1 MIFQDASGKAGMDSR
16 MLDIHVRLA
25 LPNVHQQKYFR
36 FRDQIYELPVRSA
49 ADKGLPVATAVS
61 PMEAILARASPA
73 TQRRAAGVSPLV
85 CDSCT
90 TWNRKV
96 PGS

>member
-25 LPNVHQQKYFR
+25 LPNVHQQKCFR

-61 PMEAILARASPA
+61 TMKAIAELAETTLRH
-73 TQRRAAGVSPLV
+73 VSV
-85 CDSCT
+85 NIHFST
-90 TWNRKV
+90 TPNTPCQIV
-96 PGS
+96 NNGT